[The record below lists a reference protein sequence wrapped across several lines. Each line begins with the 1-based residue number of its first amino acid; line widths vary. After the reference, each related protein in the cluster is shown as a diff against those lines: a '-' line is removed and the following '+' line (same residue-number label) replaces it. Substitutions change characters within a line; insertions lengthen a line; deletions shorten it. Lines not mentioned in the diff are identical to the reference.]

1 MRLNLS
7 AQVQSII
14 MAYARENPNEVMT
27 LGMMKHNPSLVKIGA
42 FDHHIGAGFATL
54 TKSKLLVRVRMGV
67 GRTKYGYEL
76 KDKPKH
82 LAVPETIVTTNAL
95 PADIK
100 LSVNKTDNSLNIEFK
115 GIRLNI
121 SVV

>member
-14 MAYARENPNEVMT
+14 MAYARENPSEVMT

-54 TKSKLLVRVRMGV
+54 TKSKLLVRVRMAV
-67 GRTKYGYEL
+67 GRTKFGYEL
-76 KDKPKH
+76 KDKPPKIEH
-82 LAVPETIVTTNAL
+82 QPETIVAL